1 MTRRL
6 SRRSAV
12 RVRAESTRHVEVAQR
27 LLEEGRHAD
36 AVEPLLAAARLLP
49 NDPAVL
55 NDLGVAY
62 MATRRFHDA
71 VTWLRRSIA
80 VEPNVANSHYNLG
93 LALQHLGEDDD
104 AIVAHR
110 QATTLSPRLVGAH
123 VQLGDL
129 LWDRGTRQEA
139 IAEYEQA
146 YVSAPGTM
154 IGRLARVKAL
164 DAQQLTREAEQELRT
179 LTALD
184 GTNSLAHAL
193 LGRILQ
199 ESGRFDEAA
208 ASFERALTLDPWQT
222 NAHYG
227 LASLRRFTESDRPL
241 LARLVRRLEA
251 GGWHDR
257 FAPAVAERHRMM
269 LHFAIGK
276 ALDDLGEYAGAM
288 THFHAANVI
297 RCRLMPFDRRE
308 VERFAD
314 DLIAR
319 FTPELFARCSAK
331 GHEDETPA
339 LIVGM
344 PRSGTTLLE
353 RIVSSHSG
361 ARGCG
366 ELDFWNEHGPAWID
380 AGPEAAAKLAR
391 PIQHAYL
398 QVLREGAPG
407 ARRATD
413 KMPLNFFW
421 VGLVHLL
428 FPKARFIFSLR
439 DPVDTCLSIYATP
452 LRASLGFTS
461 ALGDLVWYYR
471 LHQRLLAHWRAVLP
485 PDRWLDVR
493 YEDVIAEPEGAA
505 RRLIAFCGLEWE
517 PACAHPEA
525 NREEVRTASSW
536 QARQP
541 IYRSSVGRWRR
552 YEPWLGELMALRR
565 HEPS

>member
-1 MTRRL
+1 V
-6 SRRSAV
+6 V
-12 RVRAESTRHVEVAQR
+12 RAQAESTRHVELAQR
-27 LLEEGRHAD
+27 LLEDGSYAD
-36 AVEPLLAAARLLP
+36 AIEPLLAAARILP

-62 MATRRFHDA
+62 MATGRFHDA

-80 VEPNVANSHYNLG
+80 AQPNVGNSHYNLG
-93 LALQHLGEDDD
+93 LALQHLGEDDE
-104 AIVAHR
+104 AIVAHQR
-110 QATTLSPRLVGAH
+110 ATTLSPGLVGAH

-139 IAEYEQA
+139 IAEYERA
-146 YVSAPGTM
+146 YASAPGTTPS
-154 IGRLARVKAL
+154 RLARVKAL
-164 DAQQLTREAEQELRT
+164 DAQQRTREAEQELRT
-179 LTALD
+179 LIALD
-184 GTNSLAHAL
+184 GTCSLAHAL

-199 ESGRFDEAA
+199 ESGRFDAAA
-208 ASFERALTLDPWQT
+208 ASFERAIALDPWQT

-227 LASLRRFTESDRPL
+227 LASLRRFTEADRPL

-251 GGWHDR
+251 GGWNDR
-257 FAPAVAERHRMM
+257 FAPAVAARHRMM

-288 THFHAANVI
+288 IHFHAANAI
-297 RCRLMPFDRRE
+297 RCRLMPFDRGE
-308 VERFAD
+308 VERCAD
-314 DLIAR
+314 EMIAR
-319 FTPELFARCSAK
+319 FTPELFARWTAK
-331 GHEDETPA
+331 GHDDETPV

-353 RIVSSHSG
+353 RVVSSHSR
-361 ARGCG
+361 ARGLG
-366 ELDFWNEHGPAWID
+366 ELDFWNEHGPEWIN
-380 AGPEAAAKLAR
+380 ASPEAAAKLAGPLQR
-391 PIQHAYL
+391 AYL
-398 QVLREGAPG
+398 HVLREGAPD

-428 FPKARFIFSLR
+428 FPKARFVFSLR

-461 ALGDLVWYYR
+461 ALGDLAWYYR
-471 LHQRLLAHWRAVLP
+471 LHQRLLAHWRAVLA

-493 YEDVIAEPEGAA
+493 YEDVVAEPEGAA

-517 PACAHPEA
+517 PVCAHPEA
-525 NREEVRTASSW
+525 NRDEVRTASSW

-541 IYRSSVGRWRR
+541 IYQSAVGRWRR
-552 YEPWLGELMALRR
+552 YEPWLGELAAL
-565 HEPS
+565 HA